1 MNEYKGGDTS
11 TCHPRMLLEI
21 LIYGYLNNIYCGN
34 ACPSDHSSG
43 RTFQTSD
50 AGYESEV
57 SVYRAK
63 NCQGCPLRKQCHK
76 AQGNRSIELN
86 HKLFRY
92 KKKVRELLMSQE
104 GLKYR
109 SKRPVEVQAV
119 FGQLKKNRMFNR
131 FKMRGM
137 KKGEVEF
144 GMLVFVS
151 PDSCCKL
158 RISL

>member
-1 MNEYKGGDTS
+1 
-11 TCHPRMLLEI
+11 
-21 LIYGYLNNIYCGN
+21 
-34 ACPSDHSSG
+34 
-43 RTFQTSD
+43 
-50 AGYESEV
+50 
-57 SVYRAK
+57 
-63 NCQGCPLRKQCHK
+63 
-76 AQGNRSIELN
+76 
-86 HKLFRY
+86 
-92 KKKVRELLMSQE
+92 MSQE